1 MTDWYRHISFYCA
14 SQILFFYKLKVGGDP
29 VSSKSTGA
37 LLPAVFAQFVS
48 LCYTVVI
55 LTMFLTSFYVYYSD
69 LSSVIF
75 DVTLGKKLILAEG
88 SGDG

>member
-1 MTDWYRHISFYCA
+1 MHQANLLVPYFPLYM
-14 SQILFFYKLKVGGDP
+14 L
-29 VSSKSTGA
+29 SSC
-37 LLPAVFAQFVS
+37 